1 MHPLTRLFSLID
13 LLRTTM
19 TYYRVANML
28 LFLYSLIHTAL
39 NSSPSNPFPVL
50 LLIPLLVTT
59 QIPTI
64 FYTFC
69 VLFFHPKLRSRWYK
83 LLLGWGINRL
93 VSPVLGI
100 AVFSLVVRGLGSWGW
115 GISGG
120 EGVKRKKQALG
131 QGSKSD
137 GEEDRRAAVEEVREE
152 ERLDR
157 TDVVV

>member
-1 MHPLTRLFSLID
+1 MHPLTRFFSLID

-39 NSSPSNPFPVL
+39 DATPSNPFPVL

-59 QIPTI
+59 QIPAI

-69 VLFFHPKLRSRWYK
+69 VLFFHPKLRKKWYK
-83 LLLGWGINRL
+83 LLLGWMINRL
-93 VSPVLGI
+93 VGPVLGI
-100 AVFSLVVRGLGSWGW
+100 AVFSLVVRGLGSWSW

-120 EGVKRKKQALG
+120 EGLKRKQEVG
-131 QGSKSD
+131 QGLE
-137 GEEDRRAAVEEVREE
+137 GETEEERRAGVEKVKEE